1 MGKVGVSISHLDCM
15 QEIQTRIFEEN
26 VDGKCNIERHSSCL
40 AIHVQSSKLFGFV
53 WSPIFELEDHPYE
66 QF

>member
-26 VDGKCNIERHSSCL
+26 VHGKCNIERHSS
-40 AIHVQSSKLFGFV
+40 
-53 WSPIFELEDHPYE
+53 
-66 QF
+66 